1 MNKKRNGVNSKA
13 LRLCIFSSEWM
24 VHLTQHEYHT
34 DGSPNELLAL
44 LSKEKSF
51 KEFSKQ
57 TMGNGKFTK
66 GEPPQKI
73 EVSKDRPN
81 LA

>member
-1 MNKKRNGVNSKA
+1 
-13 LRLCIFSSEWM
+13 M
-24 VHLTQHEYHT
+24 VHLTQHEYHA
-34 DGSPNELLAL
+34 DGSHDELLTL

-57 TMGNGKFTK
+57 TMRNDKFMK
-66 GEPPQKI
+66 DEPPQKI
-73 EVSKDRPN
+73 EVSKDSPN